1 MTQVLGDNS
10 STLDESI
17 LDTVKDIIGI
27 DRKNYDF
34 DRDLVLAINAVLAIL
49 HQEGIAD
56 KYYTISDNTKTWR
69 DILLKEE
76 TPEAISMIQQWVG
89 MRTKLLFDPPTSSV
103 LNQAL
108 QDSIAELEWRSFITN
123 NYVGEIGE
131 WYGSDE

>member
-108 QDSIAELEWRSFITN
+108 QDSIAELEWRSYITN